1 MFKKIPWLSLTILL
15 LTYGTFGWMYS
26 SWGVAVI
33 ETGELLSQLETKL
46 ALRIIYGLGVMSVV
60 LIAVVFTAPISL
72 ITVSLDNWLRSDTR
86 AFLSIFM
93 GAFAFTLI
101 VQKVNY
107 FATFLVLL
115 ASALLVKLDLQ
126 LAGYRRWFSWLI
138 LTFFCLLGFIGGIL
152 AFDNW
157 G

>member
-1 MFKKIPWLSLTILL
+1 
-15 LTYGTFGWMYS
+15 MYS
-26 SWGVAVI
+26 SWGVAAI
-33 ETGELLSQLETKL
+33 ETSELLSQLETVL
-46 ALRIIYGLGVMSVV
+46 ALRIIYGLGVMSII
-60 LIAVVFTAPISL
+60 LIAIVFTAPISL
-72 ITVSLDNWLRSDTR
+72 ITLSLDNWLRSDTR
-86 AFLSIFM
+86 AFLSIFI

>member
-1 MFKKIPWLSLTILL
+1 
-15 LTYGTFGWMYS
+15 MYS
-26 SWGVAVI
+26 SWSVAAI
-33 ETGELLSQLETKL
+33 ETSELLSQLETVL
-46 ALRIIYGLGVMSVV
+46 ALRIIYGLGVMSII
-60 LIAVVFTAPISL
+60 LIAIVFTAPISL
-72 ITVSLDNWLRSDTR
+72 ITLSLDNWLRSDTR
-86 AFLSIFM
+86 AFLSIFI